1 MNSIKTTMLMAL
13 LMALMVALGGAF
25 AGHTGMTVMLI
36 IALGMNFFSYWFS
49 DRMVLSMYNA
59 QEVDR
64 QSAPE
69 LYGLVEKLA
78 GRAELPMPR
87 VYIINEDAPN
97 AFATGRNPSNA
108 AVAVTT
114 GLMRALDY
122 NEISGVLGH
131 ELAHVKH
138 RDILIS
144 TIAATMATVISYA
157 ASIAQWAAIF
167 GSGRSSDDDNN
178 GGIIGLIATGGASIM
193 VYVWFAFA
201 GAALTSVL
209 VHRLGR
215 TGRSGVDPGRL
226 VLAGAALSIVLSALT
241 RALILSADATVYE
254 SFRSWA
260 TGSLQGRG
268 WESLPV
274 VGTCLVVGLLISL
287 ALAGPLDSVSLGT
300 DMATALG
307 VNIRLTWTL
316 ANAAIVVLAGGAT
329 AACGPIAF
337 IGLASPHIAR
347 AVSGPNHRLLLPV
360 SALLAAVLLL
370 LADVIG
376 RIVVFPGEIG
386 AGVMTALIGS
396 PFFIHLVRR
405 GRVVGI

>member
-1 MNSIKTTMLMAL
+1 MARTRRLVLVVAL
-13 LMALMVALGGAF
+13 LMAALVVLLVASLAIGSRLIPTGTVMDALTNFDPGSDDQLVIRFSRLPRTLIGVLAGAALG
-25 AGHTGMTVMLI
+25 
-36 IALGMNFFSYWFS
+36 
-49 DRMVLSMYNA
+49 
-59 QEVDR
+59 
-64 QSAPE
+64 
-69 LYGLVEKLA
+69 LA
-78 GRAELPMPR
+78 GVLTQSLTRNALAEPGTLG
-87 VYIINEDAPN
+87 VN
-97 AFATGRNPSNA
+97 AGA
-108 AVAVTT
+108 AV
-114 GLMRALDY
+114 
-122 NEISGVLGH
+122 GV
-131 ELAHVKH
+131 
-138 RDILIS
+138 
-144 TIAATMATVISYA
+144 
-157 ASIAQWAAIF
+157 
-167 GSGRSSDDDNN
+167 
-178 GGIIGLIATGGASIM
+178 IIGLIATGGASIV

-209 VHRLGR
+209 VRRLGR
-215 TGRSGVDPGRL
+215 TGRSGVDPARL

>member
-1 MNSIKTTMLMAL
+1 MARTRRLVLVVAL
-13 LMALMVALGGAF
+13 LMAALVVLLVASLAIGSRLIPTGTVLDALTNFDPGSDDQLVIRFSRLPRTLIGVLAGAALG
-25 AGHTGMTVMLI
+25 
-36 IALGMNFFSYWFS
+36 
-49 DRMVLSMYNA
+49 
-59 QEVDR
+59 
-64 QSAPE
+64 
-69 LYGLVEKLA
+69 LA
-78 GRAELPMPR
+78 GVLTQSLTRNALAEPGTLG
-87 VYIINEDAPN
+87 VN
-97 AFATGRNPSNA
+97 AGA
-108 AVAVTT
+108 AV
-114 GLMRALDY
+114 
-122 NEISGVLGH
+122 GV
-131 ELAHVKH
+131 
-138 RDILIS
+138 
-144 TIAATMATVISYA
+144 
-157 ASIAQWAAIF
+157 
-167 GSGRSSDDDNN
+167 
-178 GGIIGLIATGGASIM
+178 IIGLIATGGASIV

-215 TGRSGVDPGRL
+215 TGRSGVDPARL

-300 DMATALG
+300 DMATSLG

>member
-1 MNSIKTTMLMAL
+1 MARTRRLVLVVAL
-13 LMALMVALGGAF
+13 LMAALVVLLVASLAIGSRLIPTGTVMDALTNFDPGSDDQLVIRFSRLPRTLIGVLAGAALG
-25 AGHTGMTVMLI
+25 
-36 IALGMNFFSYWFS
+36 
-49 DRMVLSMYNA
+49 
-59 QEVDR
+59 
-64 QSAPE
+64 
-69 LYGLVEKLA
+69 LA
-78 GRAELPMPR
+78 GVLTQSLTRNALAEPGTLG
-87 VYIINEDAPN
+87 VN
-97 AFATGRNPSNA
+97 AGA
-108 AVAVTT
+108 AV
-114 GLMRALDY
+114 
-122 NEISGVLGH
+122 GV
-131 ELAHVKH
+131 
-138 RDILIS
+138 
-144 TIAATMATVISYA
+144 
-157 ASIAQWAAIF
+157 
-167 GSGRSSDDDNN
+167 
-178 GGIIGLIATGGASIM
+178 IIGLIATGGASIV

-215 TGRSGVDPGRL
+215 TGRSGVDPARL
-226 VLAGAALSIVLSALT
+226 VLAGAALSILLSALT

>member
-1 MNSIKTTMLMAL
+1 MARTRRLVLVVAL
-13 LMALMVALGGAF
+13 LMAALVVLLVASLAIGSRLIPTGTVMDALTNFDPGSDDQLVIRFSRLPRTLIGVLAGAALG
-25 AGHTGMTVMLI
+25 
-36 IALGMNFFSYWFS
+36 
-49 DRMVLSMYNA
+49 
-59 QEVDR
+59 
-64 QSAPE
+64 
-69 LYGLVEKLA
+69 LA
-78 GRAELPMPR
+78 GVLTQSLTRNALAEPGTLG
-87 VYIINEDAPN
+87 VN
-97 AFATGRNPSNA
+97 AGA
-108 AVAVTT
+108 AV
-114 GLMRALDY
+114 
-122 NEISGVLGH
+122 GV
-131 ELAHVKH
+131 
-138 RDILIS
+138 
-144 TIAATMATVISYA
+144 
-157 ASIAQWAAIF
+157 
-167 GSGRSSDDDNN
+167 
-178 GGIIGLIATGGASIM
+178 IIGLIATGGASIV

-215 TGRSGVDPGRL
+215 TSRSGVDPARL

>member
-1 MNSIKTTMLMAL
+1 
-13 LMALMVALGGAF
+13 MVGA
-25 AGHTGMTVMLI
+25 
-36 IALGMNFFSYWFS
+36 
-49 DRMVLSMYNA
+49 
-59 QEVDR
+59 
-64 QSAPE
+64 
-69 LYGLVEKLA
+69 
-78 GRAELPMPR
+78 
-87 VYIINEDAPN
+87 
-97 AFATGRNPSNA
+97 
-108 AVAVTT
+108 
-114 GLMRALDY
+114 
-122 NEISGVLGH
+122 
-131 ELAHVKH
+131 
-138 RDILIS
+138 
-144 TIAATMATVISYA
+144 
-157 ASIAQWAAIF
+157 
-167 GSGRSSDDDNN
+167 
-178 GGIIGLIATGGASIM
+178 
-193 VYVWFAFA
+193 
-201 GAALTSVL
+201 
-209 VHRLGR
+209 
-215 TGRSGVDPGRL
+215 
-226 VLAGAALSIVLSALT
+226 
-241 RALILSADATVYE
+241 
-254 SFRSWA
+254 
-260 TGSLQGRG
+260 
-268 WESLPV
+268 
-274 VGTCLVVGLLISL
+274 CLVVGLLISL

>member
-1 MNSIKTTMLMAL
+1 MARTRRLVLVVAL
-13 LMALMVALGGAF
+13 LMAALVVLLVAGLAIGSRLIPTGTVMDALTNFDPGSDDQLVIRFSRLPRTLIGVLAGAALG
-25 AGHTGMTVMLI
+25 
-36 IALGMNFFSYWFS
+36 
-49 DRMVLSMYNA
+49 
-59 QEVDR
+59 
-64 QSAPE
+64 
-69 LYGLVEKLA
+69 LA
-78 GRAELPMPR
+78 GVLTQSLTRNALAEPGTLG
-87 VYIINEDAPN
+87 VN
-97 AFATGRNPSNA
+97 AGA
-108 AVAVTT
+108 AV
-114 GLMRALDY
+114 
-122 NEISGVLGH
+122 GV
-131 ELAHVKH
+131 
-138 RDILIS
+138 
-144 TIAATMATVISYA
+144 
-157 ASIAQWAAIF
+157 
-167 GSGRSSDDDNN
+167 
-178 GGIIGLIATGGASIM
+178 IIGLIATGGASIM

-215 TGRSGVDPGRL
+215 TGRSGVDPARL

-300 DMATALG
+300 DMATSLG

>member
-1 MNSIKTTMLMAL
+1 MAALVVL
-13 LMALMVALGGAF
+13 LVAGLAIGSRLIP
-25 AGHTGMTVMLI
+25 TGTVMDALTNFDPGSDDQLVIRFSRLPRTLI
-36 IALGMNFFSYWFS
+36 GVLAGAALGMAG
-49 DRMVLSMYNA
+49 VLTQSLTRNA
-59 QEVDR
+59 
-64 QSAPE
+64 
-69 LYGLVEKLA
+69 LA
-78 GRAELPMPR
+78 EPGTLG
-87 VYIINEDAPN
+87 VN
-97 AFATGRNPSNA
+97 AGA
-108 AVAVTT
+108 AV
-114 GLMRALDY
+114 
-122 NEISGVLGH
+122 GV
-131 ELAHVKH
+131 
-138 RDILIS
+138 
-144 TIAATMATVISYA
+144 
-157 ASIAQWAAIF
+157 
-167 GSGRSSDDDNN
+167 
-178 GGIIGLIATGGASIM
+178 IIGLIATGGASIM

-215 TGRSGVDPGRL
+215 TGRSGVDPARL

-316 ANAAIVVLAGGAT
+316 ANAALVVLAGGAT

>member
-1 MNSIKTTMLMAL
+1 MARTRRLVLVVAL
-13 LMALMVALGGAF
+13 LMAALVVLLVASLAIGSRLIPTGTVMDALTNFDPGSDDQLVIRFSRLPRTLIGVLAGAALG
-25 AGHTGMTVMLI
+25 
-36 IALGMNFFSYWFS
+36 
-49 DRMVLSMYNA
+49 
-59 QEVDR
+59 
-64 QSAPE
+64 
-69 LYGLVEKLA
+69 LA
-78 GRAELPMPR
+78 GVLTQSLTRNALAEPGTLG
-87 VYIINEDAPN
+87 VN
-97 AFATGRNPSNA
+97 AGA
-108 AVAVTT
+108 AV
-114 GLMRALDY
+114 
-122 NEISGVLGH
+122 GV
-131 ELAHVKH
+131 
-138 RDILIS
+138 
-144 TIAATMATVISYA
+144 
-157 ASIAQWAAIF
+157 
-167 GSGRSSDDDNN
+167 
-178 GGIIGLIATGGASIM
+178 IIGLIATGGASIM

-215 TGRSGVDPGRL
+215 TGRSGVDPARL

-307 VNIRLTWTL
+307 GNIRLTWTL

>member
-1 MNSIKTTMLMAL
+1 MARTRRLVLVVAL
-13 LMALMVALGGAF
+13 LMAALVVLLVASLAIGSRLIPTGTVMDALTNFDPGSDDQLVIRFSRLPRTLIGVLAGAALG
-25 AGHTGMTVMLI
+25 
-36 IALGMNFFSYWFS
+36 
-49 DRMVLSMYNA
+49 
-59 QEVDR
+59 
-64 QSAPE
+64 
-69 LYGLVEKLA
+69 LA
-78 GRAELPMPR
+78 GVLTQSLTRNALAEPGTLG
-87 VYIINEDAPN
+87 VN
-97 AFATGRNPSNA
+97 AGA
-108 AVAVTT
+108 AV
-114 GLMRALDY
+114 
-122 NEISGVLGH
+122 GV
-131 ELAHVKH
+131 
-138 RDILIS
+138 
-144 TIAATMATVISYA
+144 
-157 ASIAQWAAIF
+157 
-167 GSGRSSDDDNN
+167 
-178 GGIIGLIATGGASIM
+178 IIGLIATGGASIV

-215 TGRSGVDPGRL
+215 TGRSGVDPARL

>member
-1 MNSIKTTMLMAL
+1 MARTRRLVLVVAL
-13 LMALMVALGGAF
+13 LMAALVVLMVASLAIGSRLIP
-25 AGHTGMTVMLI
+25 TGTVMD
-36 IALGMNFFSYWFS
+36 ALTNF
-49 DRMVLSMYNA
+49 D
-59 QEVDR
+59 
-64 QSAPE
+64 P
-69 LYGLVEKLA
+69 
-78 GRAELPMPR
+78 
-87 VYIINEDAPN
+87 
-97 AFATGRNPSNA
+97 
-108 AVAVTT
+108 
-114 GLMRALDY
+114 
-122 NEISGVLGH
+122 
-131 ELAHVKH
+131 
-138 RDILIS
+138 
-144 TIAATMATVISYA
+144 
-157 ASIAQWAAIF
+157 
-167 GSGRSSDDDNN
+167 SSDDQLVIRFSRLPRTFIGVLAGAALGLAGVLTQSLTRNALAEPGTLGVN
-178 GGIIGLIATGGASIM
+178 AGAAVGVIIGLIATGGASIM

-215 TGRSGVDPGRL
+215 TGRSGVDPARL

-274 VGTCLVVGLLISL
+274 VGACLVVGLFISL

>member
-1 MNSIKTTMLMAL
+1 MARTRRLVLVVAL
-13 LMALMVALGGAF
+13 LMAALVVLMVASLAIGSRLIP
-25 AGHTGMTVMLI
+25 TGTVMDALTNFDPGSDDQLVIRFSRLPRTLI
-36 IALGMNFFSYWFS
+36 GVLAGAALG
-49 DRMVLSMYNA
+49 
-59 QEVDR
+59 
-64 QSAPE
+64 
-69 LYGLVEKLA
+69 LA
-78 GRAELPMPR
+78 GVLTQSLTRNALAEPGTLG
-87 VYIINEDAPN
+87 VN
-97 AFATGRNPSNA
+97 AGA
-108 AVAVTT
+108 AV
-114 GLMRALDY
+114 
-122 NEISGVLGH
+122 GV
-131 ELAHVKH
+131 
-138 RDILIS
+138 
-144 TIAATMATVISYA
+144 
-157 ASIAQWAAIF
+157 
-167 GSGRSSDDDNN
+167 
-178 GGIIGLIATGGASIM
+178 IIGLIATGGASIM

-215 TGRSGVDPGRL
+215 TSRSGVDPARL

-274 VGTCLVVGLLISL
+274 VGACLVVGLLVSL

>member
-1 MNSIKTTMLMAL
+1 MARTRRLVLVVAL
-13 LMALMVALGGAF
+13 LMAALVVLLVASLAIGSRLIPTGTVMDALTNFDPGSDDQLVIRFSRLPRTLIGVLAGAALG
-25 AGHTGMTVMLI
+25 
-36 IALGMNFFSYWFS
+36 
-49 DRMVLSMYNA
+49 
-59 QEVDR
+59 
-64 QSAPE
+64 
-69 LYGLVEKLA
+69 LA
-78 GRAELPMPR
+78 GVLTQSLTRNALAEPGTLG
-87 VYIINEDAPN
+87 VN
-97 AFATGRNPSNA
+97 AGA
-108 AVAVTT
+108 AV
-114 GLMRALDY
+114 
-122 NEISGVLGH
+122 GV
-131 ELAHVKH
+131 
-138 RDILIS
+138 
-144 TIAATMATVISYA
+144 
-157 ASIAQWAAIF
+157 
-167 GSGRSSDDDNN
+167 
-178 GGIIGLIATGGASIM
+178 IIGLIATGGASIV

-215 TGRSGVDPGRL
+215 TGRSGVDPARL

-300 DMATALG
+300 DMATSLG

-370 LADVIG
+370 LADVLG
-376 RIVVFPGEIG
+376 RVVVFPGEIG

>member
-1 MNSIKTTMLMAL
+1 MARTRRLVLVVAL
-13 LMALMVALGGAF
+13 LMAALVVLLVAGLAIGSRLIPTGTVMDALTNFDPGSDDQLVIRFSRLPRTLIGVLAGAALG
-25 AGHTGMTVMLI
+25 
-36 IALGMNFFSYWFS
+36 
-49 DRMVLSMYNA
+49 
-59 QEVDR
+59 
-64 QSAPE
+64 
-69 LYGLVEKLA
+69 LA
-78 GRAELPMPR
+78 GVLTQSLTRNALAEPGTLG
-87 VYIINEDAPN
+87 VN
-97 AFATGRNPSNA
+97 AGA
-108 AVAVTT
+108 AV
-114 GLMRALDY
+114 
-122 NEISGVLGH
+122 GV
-131 ELAHVKH
+131 
-138 RDILIS
+138 
-144 TIAATMATVISYA
+144 
-157 ASIAQWAAIF
+157 
-167 GSGRSSDDDNN
+167 
-178 GGIIGLIATGGASIM
+178 IIGLIATGGASIM

-215 TGRSGVDPGRL
+215 TGRSGVDPARL

-274 VGTCLVVGLLISL
+274 VGACLVVGLLISL

>member
-1 MNSIKTTMLMAL
+1 MARTRRLVLVVAL
-13 LMALMVALGGAF
+13 LMAALVVLLVASLAIGSRLIPTGTVMDALTNFDPGSDDQLVIRFSRLPRTLIGVLAGAALG
-25 AGHTGMTVMLI
+25 
-36 IALGMNFFSYWFS
+36 
-49 DRMVLSMYNA
+49 
-59 QEVDR
+59 
-64 QSAPE
+64 
-69 LYGLVEKLA
+69 LA
-78 GRAELPMPR
+78 GVLTQSLTRNALAEPGTLG
-87 VYIINEDAPN
+87 VN
-97 AFATGRNPSNA
+97 AGA
-108 AVAVTT
+108 AV
-114 GLMRALDY
+114 
-122 NEISGVLGH
+122 GV
-131 ELAHVKH
+131 
-138 RDILIS
+138 
-144 TIAATMATVISYA
+144 
-157 ASIAQWAAIF
+157 
-167 GSGRSSDDDNN
+167 
-178 GGIIGLIATGGASIM
+178 IIGLIATGGASIV

-215 TGRSGVDPGRL
+215 TGRSGVDPARL
-226 VLAGAALSIVLSALT
+226 VLAGAALSVVLSALT

>member
-1 MNSIKTTMLMAL
+1 MVRTRRLVLVVAL
-13 LMALMVALGGAF
+13 LMAALVVLLVASLAIGSRLIPTGTVMDALTNFDPGSDDQLVIRFSRLPRTLIGVLAGAALG
-25 AGHTGMTVMLI
+25 
-36 IALGMNFFSYWFS
+36 
-49 DRMVLSMYNA
+49 
-59 QEVDR
+59 
-64 QSAPE
+64 
-69 LYGLVEKLA
+69 LA
-78 GRAELPMPR
+78 GVLTQSLTRNALAEPGTLG
-87 VYIINEDAPN
+87 VN
-97 AFATGRNPSNA
+97 AGA
-108 AVAVTT
+108 AV
-114 GLMRALDY
+114 
-122 NEISGVLGH
+122 GV
-131 ELAHVKH
+131 
-138 RDILIS
+138 
-144 TIAATMATVISYA
+144 
-157 ASIAQWAAIF
+157 
-167 GSGRSSDDDNN
+167 
-178 GGIIGLIATGGASIM
+178 IIGLIATGGASIM

-215 TGRSGVDPGRL
+215 TGRSGVDPARL

-300 DMATALG
+300 DMATSLG
-307 VNIRLTWTL
+307 VIIRLTWTL

>member
-1 MNSIKTTMLMAL
+1 MARTRRLVLVVAL
-13 LMALMVALGGAF
+13 LMAALVVLLVAGLAIGSRLIPTGTVMDALTNFDPGSDDQLVIRFSRLPRTLIGVLAGAALG
-25 AGHTGMTVMLI
+25 
-36 IALGMNFFSYWFS
+36 
-49 DRMVLSMYNA
+49 
-59 QEVDR
+59 
-64 QSAPE
+64 
-69 LYGLVEKLA
+69 LA
-78 GRAELPMPR
+78 GVLTQSLTRNALAEPGTLG
-87 VYIINEDAPN
+87 VN
-97 AFATGRNPSNA
+97 AGA
-108 AVAVTT
+108 AV
-114 GLMRALDY
+114 
-122 NEISGVLGH
+122 GV
-131 ELAHVKH
+131 
-138 RDILIS
+138 
-144 TIAATMATVISYA
+144 
-157 ASIAQWAAIF
+157 
-167 GSGRSSDDDNN
+167 
-178 GGIIGLIATGGASIM
+178 IIGLIATGGASIM

-209 VHRLGR
+209 IHRLGR
-215 TGRSGVDPGRL
+215 TGRSGVDPARL

-300 DMATALG
+300 DMATSLG

>member
-1 MNSIKTTMLMAL
+1 MARTRRLVLVVAL
-13 LMALMVALGGAF
+13 LMAALVVLMVASLAIGSRLIP
-25 AGHTGMTVMLI
+25 TGTVMDALTNFDPGSDDQLVIRFSRLPRTLI
-36 IALGMNFFSYWFS
+36 GVLAGAALG
-49 DRMVLSMYNA
+49 
-59 QEVDR
+59 
-64 QSAPE
+64 
-69 LYGLVEKLA
+69 LA
-78 GRAELPMPR
+78 GVLTQSLTRNALAEPGTLG
-87 VYIINEDAPN
+87 VN
-97 AFATGRNPSNA
+97 AGA
-108 AVAVTT
+108 AV
-114 GLMRALDY
+114 
-122 NEISGVLGH
+122 GV
-131 ELAHVKH
+131 
-138 RDILIS
+138 
-144 TIAATMATVISYA
+144 
-157 ASIAQWAAIF
+157 
-167 GSGRSSDDDNN
+167 
-178 GGIIGLIATGGASIM
+178 IIGLIATGGASIM

-215 TGRSGVDPGRL
+215 TGRSGVDPARL

-274 VGTCLVVGLLISL
+274 VGACLVVGLLVSL

>member
-1 MNSIKTTMLMAL
+1 
-13 LMALMVALGGAF
+13 MVASLAIGSRLIP
-25 AGHTGMTVMLI
+25 TGTVMDALTNFDPGSDDQLVIRFSRLPRTLI
-36 IALGMNFFSYWFS
+36 GVLAGAALG
-49 DRMVLSMYNA
+49 
-59 QEVDR
+59 
-64 QSAPE
+64 
-69 LYGLVEKLA
+69 LA
-78 GRAELPMPR
+78 GVLTQSLTRNALAEPGTLG
-87 VYIINEDAPN
+87 VN
-97 AFATGRNPSNA
+97 AGA
-108 AVAVTT
+108 AV
-114 GLMRALDY
+114 
-122 NEISGVLGH
+122 GV
-131 ELAHVKH
+131 
-138 RDILIS
+138 
-144 TIAATMATVISYA
+144 
-157 ASIAQWAAIF
+157 
-167 GSGRSSDDDNN
+167 
-178 GGIIGLIATGGASIM
+178 IIGLIATGGASIV

-215 TGRSGVDPGRL
+215 TGRSGVDPARL

>member
-1 MNSIKTTMLMAL
+1 MARTRRLVLVVSL
-13 LMALMVALGGAF
+13 LMAALVVLVVASLAIGSRLIPTGTVMDALTNFDPGSDDQLVIRFSRLPRTLIGVLAGAALG
-25 AGHTGMTVMLI
+25 
-36 IALGMNFFSYWFS
+36 
-49 DRMVLSMYNA
+49 
-59 QEVDR
+59 
-64 QSAPE
+64 
-69 LYGLVEKLA
+69 LA
-78 GRAELPMPR
+78 GVLTQSLTRNALAEPGTLG
-87 VYIINEDAPN
+87 VN
-97 AFATGRNPSNA
+97 AGA
-108 AVAVTT
+108 AV
-114 GLMRALDY
+114 
-122 NEISGVLGH
+122 GV
-131 ELAHVKH
+131 
-138 RDILIS
+138 
-144 TIAATMATVISYA
+144 
-157 ASIAQWAAIF
+157 
-167 GSGRSSDDDNN
+167 
-178 GGIIGLIATGGASIM
+178 IIGLIATGGASIV

-215 TGRSGVDPGRL
+215 TGRSGVDPARL

>member
-1 MNSIKTTMLMAL
+1 MARTRRLVLVVAL
-13 LMALMVALGGAF
+13 LMAALVVLLVASLAIGSRLIPTGTVMDALTNFDPGSDDQLVIRFSRLPRTLIGVLAGAALG
-25 AGHTGMTVMLI
+25 
-36 IALGMNFFSYWFS
+36 
-49 DRMVLSMYNA
+49 
-59 QEVDR
+59 
-64 QSAPE
+64 
-69 LYGLVEKLA
+69 LA
-78 GRAELPMPR
+78 GVLTQSLTRNALAEPGTLG
-87 VYIINEDAPN
+87 VN
-97 AFATGRNPSNA
+97 AGA
-108 AVAVTT
+108 AV
-114 GLMRALDY
+114 
-122 NEISGVLGH
+122 GV
-131 ELAHVKH
+131 
-138 RDILIS
+138 
-144 TIAATMATVISYA
+144 
-157 ASIAQWAAIF
+157 
-167 GSGRSSDDDNN
+167 
-178 GGIIGLIATGGASIM
+178 IIGLIATGGASIM

-215 TGRSGVDPGRL
+215 TGRSGVDPARL

-300 DMATALG
+300 DMATSLG

>member
-1 MNSIKTTMLMAL
+1 MARTRRLVLVVAL
-13 LMALMVALGGAF
+13 LMAALVVLLVASLAIGSRLIP
-25 AGHTGMTVMLI
+25 TGTVMD
-36 IALGMNFFSYWFS
+36 AL
-49 DRMVLSMYNA
+49 
-59 QEVDR
+59 
-64 QSAPE
+64 
-69 LYGLVEKLA
+69 
-78 GRAELPMPR
+78 
-87 VYIINEDAPN
+87 
-97 AFATGRNPSNA
+97 
-108 AVAVTT
+108 TT
-114 GLMRALDY
+114 FDP
-122 NEISGVLGH
+122 
-131 ELAHVKH
+131 
-138 RDILIS
+138 
-144 TIAATMATVISYA
+144 
-157 ASIAQWAAIF
+157 
-167 GSGRSSDDDNN
+167 SSDDQLVIRFSRLPRTFIGVLAGAALGLAGVLTQSLTRNALAEPGTLGVN
-178 GGIIGLIATGGASIM
+178 AGAAVGVIIGLIATGGASIV

-215 TGRSGVDPGRL
+215 TSRSGVDPARL

>member
-1 MNSIKTTMLMAL
+1 MARTRRLVLVVAL
-13 LMALMVALGGAF
+13 LMAALVVLLVASLAIGSRLIPTGTVMDALTNFDPGSDDQLVIRFSRLPRTLIGVLAGAALG
-25 AGHTGMTVMLI
+25 
-36 IALGMNFFSYWFS
+36 
-49 DRMVLSMYNA
+49 
-59 QEVDR
+59 
-64 QSAPE
+64 
-69 LYGLVEKLA
+69 LA
-78 GRAELPMPR
+78 GVLTQSLTRNALAEPGTLG
-87 VYIINEDAPN
+87 VN
-97 AFATGRNPSNA
+97 AGA
-108 AVAVTT
+108 AV
-114 GLMRALDY
+114 
-122 NEISGVLGH
+122 GV
-131 ELAHVKH
+131 
-138 RDILIS
+138 
-144 TIAATMATVISYA
+144 
-157 ASIAQWAAIF
+157 
-167 GSGRSSDDDNN
+167 
-178 GGIIGLIATGGASIM
+178 IIGLIATGGASIV

-215 TGRSGVDPGRL
+215 TSRSGVDPARL

-274 VGTCLVVGLLISL
+274 VGACLVVGLLVSL

-300 DMATALG
+300 DMATSLG

>member
-1 MNSIKTTMLMAL
+1 MARTRRLVLVVAL
-13 LMALMVALGGAF
+13 LMAALVVLLVASLAIGSRLIPTGTVMDALTNFDPGSDDQLVIRFSRLPRTLIGVLAGAALG
-25 AGHTGMTVMLI
+25 
-36 IALGMNFFSYWFS
+36 
-49 DRMVLSMYNA
+49 
-59 QEVDR
+59 
-64 QSAPE
+64 
-69 LYGLVEKLA
+69 LA
-78 GRAELPMPR
+78 GVLTQSLTRNALAEPGTLG
-87 VYIINEDAPN
+87 VN
-97 AFATGRNPSNA
+97 AGA
-108 AVAVTT
+108 AV
-114 GLMRALDY
+114 
-122 NEISGVLGH
+122 GV
-131 ELAHVKH
+131 
-138 RDILIS
+138 
-144 TIAATMATVISYA
+144 
-157 ASIAQWAAIF
+157 
-167 GSGRSSDDDNN
+167 
-178 GGIIGLIATGGASIM
+178 IIGLIATGGASIV

-215 TGRSGVDPGRL
+215 TGRSGVDPARL

-337 IGLASPHIAR
+337 IGLLVPHLARHWIGYDLRRTVPMCALLGGLLFVAADLLAR
-347 AVSGPNHRLLLPV
+347 ALAHPADLP
-360 SALLAAVLLL
+360 AGAVLAIL
-370 LADVIG
+370 
-376 RIVVFPGEIG
+376 G
-386 AGVMTALIGS
+386 APCFVLIAKQRS
-396 PFFIHLVRR
+396 DA
-405 GRVVGI
+405 

>member
-1 MNSIKTTMLMAL
+1 MARTRRLVLVVAL
-13 LMALMVALGGAF
+13 LMAALVVLLVASLAIGSRLIPTGTVMDALTNFDPGSDDQLVIRFSRLPRTLIGVLAGAALG
-25 AGHTGMTVMLI
+25 
-36 IALGMNFFSYWFS
+36 
-49 DRMVLSMYNA
+49 
-59 QEVDR
+59 
-64 QSAPE
+64 
-69 LYGLVEKLA
+69 LA
-78 GRAELPMPR
+78 GVLTQSLTRNALAEPGTLG
-87 VYIINEDAPN
+87 VN
-97 AFATGRNPSNA
+97 AGA
-108 AVAVTT
+108 AV
-114 GLMRALDY
+114 
-122 NEISGVLGH
+122 GV
-131 ELAHVKH
+131 
-138 RDILIS
+138 
-144 TIAATMATVISYA
+144 
-157 ASIAQWAAIF
+157 
-167 GSGRSSDDDNN
+167 
-178 GGIIGLIATGGASIM
+178 IIGLIATGGASIV

-215 TGRSGVDPGRL
+215 TGRSGVDPARL

-396 PFFIHLVRR
+396 PFFIHLARR

>member
-1 MNSIKTTMLMAL
+1 MARTRRLVLVVAL
-13 LMALMVALGGAF
+13 LMAALVVLLVASLAIGSRLIPTGTVMDALTNFDPGSDDQLVIRFSRLPRTLIGVLAGAALG
-25 AGHTGMTVMLI
+25 
-36 IALGMNFFSYWFS
+36 
-49 DRMVLSMYNA
+49 
-59 QEVDR
+59 
-64 QSAPE
+64 
-69 LYGLVEKLA
+69 LA
-78 GRAELPMPR
+78 GVLTQSLTRNALAEPGTLG
-87 VYIINEDAPN
+87 VN
-97 AFATGRNPSNA
+97 AGA
-108 AVAVTT
+108 AV
-114 GLMRALDY
+114 
-122 NEISGVLGH
+122 GV
-131 ELAHVKH
+131 
-138 RDILIS
+138 
-144 TIAATMATVISYA
+144 
-157 ASIAQWAAIF
+157 
-167 GSGRSSDDDNN
+167 
-178 GGIIGLIATGGASIM
+178 IIGLIATGGASIV

-215 TGRSGVDPGRL
+215 TGRSGVDPARL

-347 AVSGPNHRLLLPV
+347 AVSGPNPRLLLPV

>member
-1 MNSIKTTMLMAL
+1 MARTRRLVLVVAL
-13 LMALMVALGGAF
+13 LMAALVVLLVASLAIGSRLIPTGTVMDALTNFDPGSDDQLVIRFSRLPRTLIGVLAGAALG
-25 AGHTGMTVMLI
+25 
-36 IALGMNFFSYWFS
+36 
-49 DRMVLSMYNA
+49 
-59 QEVDR
+59 
-64 QSAPE
+64 
-69 LYGLVEKLA
+69 LA
-78 GRAELPMPR
+78 GVLTQSLTRNALAEPGTLG
-87 VYIINEDAPN
+87 VN
-97 AFATGRNPSNA
+97 AGA
-108 AVAVTT
+108 AV
-114 GLMRALDY
+114 
-122 NEISGVLGH
+122 GV
-131 ELAHVKH
+131 
-138 RDILIS
+138 
-144 TIAATMATVISYA
+144 
-157 ASIAQWAAIF
+157 
-167 GSGRSSDDDNN
+167 
-178 GGIIGLIATGGASIM
+178 IIGLIATGGASIM

-215 TGRSGVDPGRL
+215 TSRSGVDPARL

-274 VGTCLVVGLLISL
+274 VGACLVVGLLISL

>member
-1 MNSIKTTMLMAL
+1 MARTRRLVLVVAL
-13 LMALMVALGGAF
+13 LMAALVVLLVASLAIGSRLIPTGTVMDALTNFDPGSDDQLVIRFSRLPRTFIGVLAGAALG
-25 AGHTGMTVMLI
+25 
-36 IALGMNFFSYWFS
+36 
-49 DRMVLSMYNA
+49 
-59 QEVDR
+59 
-64 QSAPE
+64 
-69 LYGLVEKLA
+69 LA
-78 GRAELPMPR
+78 GVLTQSLTRNALAEPGTLG
-87 VYIINEDAPN
+87 VN
-97 AFATGRNPSNA
+97 AGA
-108 AVAVTT
+108 AV
-114 GLMRALDY
+114 
-122 NEISGVLGH
+122 GV
-131 ELAHVKH
+131 
-138 RDILIS
+138 
-144 TIAATMATVISYA
+144 
-157 ASIAQWAAIF
+157 
-167 GSGRSSDDDNN
+167 
-178 GGIIGLIATGGASIM
+178 IIGLIATGGASIM

-215 TGRSGVDPGRL
+215 TGRSGVDPARL

-300 DMATALG
+300 DMATSLG

>member
-1 MNSIKTTMLMAL
+1 MARTRRLVLVVAL
-13 LMALMVALGGAF
+13 LMAALVVLLVASLAIGSRLIPTGTVMDALTNFDPGSDDQLVIRFSRLPRTLIGVLAGAALG
-25 AGHTGMTVMLI
+25 
-36 IALGMNFFSYWFS
+36 
-49 DRMVLSMYNA
+49 
-59 QEVDR
+59 
-64 QSAPE
+64 
-69 LYGLVEKLA
+69 LA
-78 GRAELPMPR
+78 GVLTQSLTRNALAEPGTLG
-87 VYIINEDAPN
+87 VN
-97 AFATGRNPSNA
+97 AGA
-108 AVAVTT
+108 AV
-114 GLMRALDY
+114 
-122 NEISGVLGH
+122 GV
-131 ELAHVKH
+131 
-138 RDILIS
+138 
-144 TIAATMATVISYA
+144 
-157 ASIAQWAAIF
+157 
-167 GSGRSSDDDNN
+167 
-178 GGIIGLIATGGASIM
+178 IIGLIATGGASIV

-215 TGRSGVDPGRL
+215 TGRSGVDPARL

-347 AVSGPNHRLLLPV
+347 AVSGPTPRLLLPV

>member
-1 MNSIKTTMLMAL
+1 MARTRRLVLVVAL
-13 LMALMVALGGAF
+13 LMAALVVLLVASLAIGSRLIPTGTVMDALTNFDPGSDDQLVIRFSRLPRTFIGVLAGAALG
-25 AGHTGMTVMLI
+25 
-36 IALGMNFFSYWFS
+36 
-49 DRMVLSMYNA
+49 
-59 QEVDR
+59 
-64 QSAPE
+64 
-69 LYGLVEKLA
+69 LA
-78 GRAELPMPR
+78 GVLTQSLTRNALAEPGTLG
-87 VYIINEDAPN
+87 VN
-97 AFATGRNPSNA
+97 AGA
-108 AVAVTT
+108 AV
-114 GLMRALDY
+114 
-122 NEISGVLGH
+122 GV
-131 ELAHVKH
+131 
-138 RDILIS
+138 
-144 TIAATMATVISYA
+144 
-157 ASIAQWAAIF
+157 
-167 GSGRSSDDDNN
+167 
-178 GGIIGLIATGGASIM
+178 IIGLIATGGASIV

-215 TGRSGVDPGRL
+215 TGRSGVDPARL

>member
-1 MNSIKTTMLMAL
+1 MVVLLTAGLVVLMAASL
-13 LMALMVALGGAF
+13 VVGSRLVPVSTVLDAVTRFDAGSDDQLVIHFSRLPRTLIGVLAGAALG
-25 AGHTGMTVMLI
+25 
-36 IALGMNFFSYWFS
+36 
-49 DRMVLSMYNA
+49 
-59 QEVDR
+59 
-64 QSAPE
+64 
-69 LYGLVEKLA
+69 LA
-78 GRAELPMPR
+78 GALTQSLTRNALAEPGTLG
-87 VYIINEDAPN
+87 VN
-97 AFATGRNPSNA
+97 AGA
-108 AVAVTT
+108 AVGVMI
-114 GLMRALDY
+114 GLM
-122 NEISGVLGH
+122 
-131 ELAHVKH
+131 
-138 RDILIS
+138 
-144 TIAATMATVISYA
+144 
-157 ASIAQWAAIF
+157 
-167 GSGRSSDDDNN
+167 
-178 GGIIGLIATGGASIM
+178 ATGGGSIA

-201 GAALTSVL
+201 GAALASVL

-215 TGRSGVDPGRL
+215 TRRSGVDPARL
-226 VLAGAALSIVLSALT
+226 VLAGAALSIMLSALT
-241 RALILSADATVYE
+241 RALILSTDATVYD
-254 SFRSWA
+254 SFRGWA

-287 ALAGPLDSVSLGT
+287 ALTGPLDSVSLGA
-300 DMATALG
+300 DMAAALG
-307 VNIRLTWTL
+307 VNIRLTWGL

-370 LADVIG
+370 LADVLG
-376 RIVVFPGEIG
+376 RVVVFPGEIG

>member
-1 MNSIKTTMLMAL
+1 MARTRRLVLVVAL
-13 LMALMVALGGAF
+13 LMAALVVLLVAGLAIGSRLIPTGTVMDALTNFDPGSDDQLVIRFSRLPRTLIGVLAGAALG
-25 AGHTGMTVMLI
+25 
-36 IALGMNFFSYWFS
+36 
-49 DRMVLSMYNA
+49 
-59 QEVDR
+59 
-64 QSAPE
+64 
-69 LYGLVEKLA
+69 LA
-78 GRAELPMPR
+78 GVLTQSLTRNALAEPGTLG
-87 VYIINEDAPN
+87 VN
-97 AFATGRNPSNA
+97 AGA
-108 AVAVTT
+108 AV
-114 GLMRALDY
+114 
-122 NEISGVLGH
+122 GV
-131 ELAHVKH
+131 
-138 RDILIS
+138 
-144 TIAATMATVISYA
+144 
-157 ASIAQWAAIF
+157 
-167 GSGRSSDDDNN
+167 
-178 GGIIGLIATGGASIM
+178 IIGLIATGGASIM

-215 TGRSGVDPGRL
+215 TGRSGVDPARL

>member
-1 MNSIKTTMLMAL
+1 MARTRRLVLVVAL
-13 LMALMVALGGAF
+13 LMAALVVLLVASLAIGSRLIPTGTVMDALTNFDPGSDDQLVIRFSRLPRTLIGVLAGAALG
-25 AGHTGMTVMLI
+25 
-36 IALGMNFFSYWFS
+36 
-49 DRMVLSMYNA
+49 
-59 QEVDR
+59 
-64 QSAPE
+64 
-69 LYGLVEKLA
+69 LA
-78 GRAELPMPR
+78 GVLTQSLTRNALAEPGTLG
-87 VYIINEDAPN
+87 VN
-97 AFATGRNPSNA
+97 AGA
-108 AVAVTT
+108 AV
-114 GLMRALDY
+114 
-122 NEISGVLGH
+122 GV
-131 ELAHVKH
+131 
-138 RDILIS
+138 
-144 TIAATMATVISYA
+144 
-157 ASIAQWAAIF
+157 
-167 GSGRSSDDDNN
+167 
-178 GGIIGLIATGGASIM
+178 IIGLIATGGASIM

-215 TGRSGVDPGRL
+215 TGRSGVDPARL

-254 SFRSWA
+254 SFRGWA

-300 DMATALG
+300 DMATSLG

>member
-1 MNSIKTTMLMAL
+1 MARTRRLVLVVAL
-13 LMALMVALGGAF
+13 LMAALVVLLVASLAIGSRLIPTGTVMDALTNFDPGSDDQLVIRFSRLPRTLIGVLAGAALG
-25 AGHTGMTVMLI
+25 
-36 IALGMNFFSYWFS
+36 
-49 DRMVLSMYNA
+49 
-59 QEVDR
+59 
-64 QSAPE
+64 
-69 LYGLVEKLA
+69 LA
-78 GRAELPMPR
+78 GVLTQSLTRNALAEPGTLG
-87 VYIINEDAPN
+87 VN
-97 AFATGRNPSNA
+97 AGA
-108 AVAVTT
+108 AV
-114 GLMRALDY
+114 
-122 NEISGVLGH
+122 GV
-131 ELAHVKH
+131 
-138 RDILIS
+138 
-144 TIAATMATVISYA
+144 
-157 ASIAQWAAIF
+157 
-167 GSGRSSDDDNN
+167 
-178 GGIIGLIATGGASIM
+178 IIGLIATGGASIV

-215 TGRSGVDPGRL
+215 TGRSGVDPARL

-268 WESLPV
+268 WESLPA

>member
-1 MNSIKTTMLMAL
+1 MARTRRLVLVVAL
-13 LMALMVALGGAF
+13 LMAALVVLLVASLAIGSRLIPTGTVMDALTNVDPGSDDQLVIRFSRLPRTLIGVLAGAALG
-25 AGHTGMTVMLI
+25 
-36 IALGMNFFSYWFS
+36 
-49 DRMVLSMYNA
+49 
-59 QEVDR
+59 
-64 QSAPE
+64 
-69 LYGLVEKLA
+69 LA
-78 GRAELPMPR
+78 GVLTQSLTRNALAEPGTLG
-87 VYIINEDAPN
+87 VN
-97 AFATGRNPSNA
+97 AGA
-108 AVAVTT
+108 AV
-114 GLMRALDY
+114 
-122 NEISGVLGH
+122 GV
-131 ELAHVKH
+131 
-138 RDILIS
+138 
-144 TIAATMATVISYA
+144 
-157 ASIAQWAAIF
+157 
-167 GSGRSSDDDNN
+167 
-178 GGIIGLIATGGASIM
+178 IIGLIATGGASIV

-215 TGRSGVDPGRL
+215 TGRSGVDPARL

>member
-1 MNSIKTTMLMAL
+1 MARTRRLVLVVAL
-13 LMALMVALGGAF
+13 LMAALVVLLVASLAIGSRLIPTGTVMDALTNFDPGSDDQLVIRFSRLPRTLIGVLAGAALG
-25 AGHTGMTVMLI
+25 
-36 IALGMNFFSYWFS
+36 
-49 DRMVLSMYNA
+49 
-59 QEVDR
+59 
-64 QSAPE
+64 
-69 LYGLVEKLA
+69 LA
-78 GRAELPMPR
+78 GVLTQSLTRNALAEPGTLG
-87 VYIINEDAPN
+87 VN
-97 AFATGRNPSNA
+97 AGA
-108 AVAVTT
+108 AV
-114 GLMRALDY
+114 
-122 NEISGVLGH
+122 GV
-131 ELAHVKH
+131 
-138 RDILIS
+138 
-144 TIAATMATVISYA
+144 
-157 ASIAQWAAIF
+157 
-167 GSGRSSDDDNN
+167 
-178 GGIIGLIATGGASIM
+178 IIGLIATGGASIM

-215 TGRSGVDPGRL
+215 TGRSGVDPARL
-226 VLAGAALSIVLSALT
+226 VLAGAALSVVLSALT

-386 AGVMTALIGS
+386 AGVMTALVGS
-396 PFFIHLVRR
+396 PFFLHLVRR

>member
-1 MNSIKTTMLMAL
+1 MARTRRLVLVVAL
-13 LMALMVALGGAF
+13 LMAALVVLLVASLAIGSRLIPTGTVMDALTNFDPGSDDQLVIRFSRLPRTLIGVLAGAALG
-25 AGHTGMTVMLI
+25 
-36 IALGMNFFSYWFS
+36 
-49 DRMVLSMYNA
+49 
-59 QEVDR
+59 
-64 QSAPE
+64 
-69 LYGLVEKLA
+69 LA
-78 GRAELPMPR
+78 GVLTQSLTRNALAEPGTLG
-87 VYIINEDAPN
+87 VN
-97 AFATGRNPSNA
+97 AGA
-108 AVAVTT
+108 AV
-114 GLMRALDY
+114 
-122 NEISGVLGH
+122 GV
-131 ELAHVKH
+131 
-138 RDILIS
+138 
-144 TIAATMATVISYA
+144 
-157 ASIAQWAAIF
+157 
-167 GSGRSSDDDNN
+167 
-178 GGIIGLIATGGASIM
+178 IIGLIATGGASIV

-215 TGRSGVDPGRL
+215 TGRSGVDPARL

-268 WESLPV
+268 WESLLV

>member
-1 MNSIKTTMLMAL
+1 MARTRRLVLVVAL
-13 LMALMVALGGAF
+13 LMAALVVLLVASLAIGSRLIPTGTVMDALTNFDPGSDDQLVIRFSRLPRTLIGVLAGAALG
-25 AGHTGMTVMLI
+25 
-36 IALGMNFFSYWFS
+36 
-49 DRMVLSMYNA
+49 
-59 QEVDR
+59 
-64 QSAPE
+64 
-69 LYGLVEKLA
+69 LA
-78 GRAELPMPR
+78 GVLTQSLTRNALAEPGTLG
-87 VYIINEDAPN
+87 VN
-97 AFATGRNPSNA
+97 AGA
-108 AVAVTT
+108 AV
-114 GLMRALDY
+114 
-122 NEISGVLGH
+122 GV
-131 ELAHVKH
+131 
-138 RDILIS
+138 
-144 TIAATMATVISYA
+144 
-157 ASIAQWAAIF
+157 
-167 GSGRSSDDDNN
+167 
-178 GGIIGLIATGGASIM
+178 IIGLIATGGASIM

-215 TGRSGVDPGRL
+215 TGRSGVDPARL
-226 VLAGAALSIVLSALT
+226 VLAGAALSVVLSALT

-300 DMATALG
+300 DMATSLG

>member
-1 MNSIKTTMLMAL
+1 MARTRRLVLVVAL
-13 LMALMVALGGAF
+13 LMAALVVLLVASLAIGSRLIPTGTVMDALTNFDPGSDDQLVIRFSRLPRTLIGVLAGAALG
-25 AGHTGMTVMLI
+25 
-36 IALGMNFFSYWFS
+36 
-49 DRMVLSMYNA
+49 
-59 QEVDR
+59 
-64 QSAPE
+64 
-69 LYGLVEKLA
+69 LA
-78 GRAELPMPR
+78 GVLTQSLTRNALAEPGTLG
-87 VYIINEDAPN
+87 VN
-97 AFATGRNPSNA
+97 AGA
-108 AVAVTT
+108 AV
-114 GLMRALDY
+114 
-122 NEISGVLGH
+122 GV
-131 ELAHVKH
+131 
-138 RDILIS
+138 
-144 TIAATMATVISYA
+144 
-157 ASIAQWAAIF
+157 
-167 GSGRSSDDDNN
+167 
-178 GGIIGLIATGGASIM
+178 IIGLIATGGASIV

-215 TGRSGVDPGRL
+215 TGRSGVDPARL
-226 VLAGAALSIVLSALT
+226 VLAGAALSILLSALT

-274 VGTCLVVGLLISL
+274 VGACLVVGLLVSL